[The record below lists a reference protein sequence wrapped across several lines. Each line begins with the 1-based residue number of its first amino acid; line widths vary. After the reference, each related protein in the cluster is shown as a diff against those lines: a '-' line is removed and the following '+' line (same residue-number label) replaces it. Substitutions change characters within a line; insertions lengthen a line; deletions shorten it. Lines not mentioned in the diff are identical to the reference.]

1 MECHIVIGR
10 VLIGSVRHHLRRGF
24 TLIELL
30 VVMSII
36 ATLLTIALPKYFHS
50 VERSKEN
57 VLKSDLS
64 IMREAIDKFYGD
76 RGRYPESLDELVERR
91 YLKAVPID
99 PITEKNDTWVLQLP
113 EPNNPNSIMDV
124 RSGSDKQAIDGSN
137 FASW

>member
-64 IMREAIDKFYGD
+64 ILREAIDKFYGD

-113 EPNNPNSIMDV
+113 EPNNPNSMMDV
-124 RSGSDKQAIDGSN
+124 HSGSEKQALDGSN
-137 FASW
+137 FSSW

>member
-1 MECHIVIGR
+1 MIGKIS
-10 VLIGSVRHHLRRGF
+10 IGLLRRHFRRGF

-76 RGRYPESLDELVERR
+76 RGRYPETLDELVERR
-91 YLKAVPID
+91 YLKAVPVD

-124 RSGSDKQAIDGSN
+124 HSGSDKQAIDGSN